1 MSKFIRKSDTVVVI
15 AGNNKGKTGKV
26 VARHGD
32 RVIVEGVNV
41 RKKHM
46 KRTQQGPGR
55 IIEREAPIHIS
66 NVQFALKDGT
76 PVKVKVRK
84 GTEGEK
90 ELFYLK
96 NGEAMLYRSVTR
108 VSE

>member
-1 MSKFIRKSDTVVVI
+1 MSKFIRQSDTVVVI
-15 AGNNKGKTGKV
+15 AGNDKGKVGKV
-26 VARHGD
+26 VSRHGD
-32 RVIVEGVNV
+32 RLVVEGVNV

-84 GTEGEK
+84 NAEGEK
-90 ELFYLK
+90 ELFYLQD
-96 NGEAMLYRSVTR
+96 GQAVLYRSVLR

>member
-1 MSKFIRKSDTVVVI
+1 MSKFIRQNDTVIVI
-15 AGNNKGKTGKV
+15 AGNDKGKTGKV

-32 RVIVEGVNV
+32 RVIVEGINV

-66 NVQFALKDGT
+66 NVQFALQDGT
-76 PVKVKVRK
+76 PVKVKVRRSP
-84 GTEGEK
+84 EGEK
-90 ELFYLK
+90 ELVFHK
-96 NGEAMLYRSVTR
+96 NGETVLYRSATKVAG
-108 VSE
+108 

>member
-15 AGNNKGKTGKV
+15 AGNDKGKTGKV
-26 VARHGD
+26 LAVRGD
-32 RVIVEGVNV
+32 RVIVDGVNI

-55 IIEREAPIHIS
+55 IIEREAPLHIS

-84 GTEGEK
+84 NAEGEK
-90 ELFYLK
+90 ELFYLH
-96 NGEAMLYRSVTR
+96 NGEAKLYRSVTR
-108 VSE
+108 ASE

>member
-1 MSKFIRKSDTVVVI
+1 MSKFIRQSDTVIVI
-15 AGNNKGKTGKV
+15 TGNDKGKTGKV
-26 VARHGD
+26 IARHGD
-32 RVIVEGVNV
+32 RLIVEGVNV

-55 IIEREAPIHIS
+55 IIEREGPIHIS

-84 GTEGEK
+84 SPEGEK
-90 ELFYLK
+90 ELVYQK
-96 NGEAMLYRSVTR
+96 DGATILYRSATR
-108 VSE
+108 VAE